1 MIHREKHVWADRN
14 FLSIRPRP
22 FKLLTIQEVLDF
34 RYSKRHLTSFGELFS
49 NTDCGFCPPAG
60 GGRVAVALS
69 NLHGI
74 TKGVLVDEGISHESC
89 EPLVERR

>member
-1 MIHREKHVWADRN
+1 MIHREKHVWTDRN
-14 FLSIRPRP
+14 FLCIRPRP
-22 FKLLTIQEVLDF
+22 FELLTIQEVLDF

-74 TKGVLVDEGISHESC
+74 TKGVLVDEAISHGSGGL
-89 EPLVERR
+89 LVGQK